1 MLSLFGRYK
10 IGNLLLLLL
19 IRAQLRL
26 VKLLLRS
33 WMIVEVVVRL
43 LRHPHAIV
51 IVVVVPKVLLR
62 LLRMMQDIAGIV
74 IVLEVLHLK
83 II

>member
-1 MLSLFGRYK
+1 
-10 IGNLLLLLL
+10 
-19 IRAQLRL
+19 
-26 VKLLLRS
+26 
-33 WMIVEVVVRL
+33 MIVEVVVRL